1 MAHLKH
7 YHRSGVK
14 DILEHNKRENNY
26 SNQDI
31 DPKRS
36 KYNYSLSGHEDDF
49 EYYKQRLSEVHC
61 LNRANVNTLSSWVVT
76 LPKGIKQ
83 EDQKKFFQ
91 ETVNFLKDR
100 YGEKNVVS
108 ADVHF
113 DETTPHLHFTFIP
126 VVWDEKKNREK
137 VDRKS
142 IFTIKEL
149 KTFHNSLQNHLQSVL
164 GYDPKV
170 MTGEMQKR
178 KNISIS
184 ELKSRTQEMYL
195 VQQDAINKLAIT
207 QKEFDKACKV
217 DFKAVYGKSPI
228 LIMGRKTAQRVVEGV
243 GSALALKDTL
253 QYVKDQTQEL
263 GVSVYEKRM
272 KQDVIRMQDQKICA
286 MERQIEKLEEENK
299 KLKDLLKRYVP
310 QLFHELFHN
319 VEQKIKKTFKRS

>member
-207 QKEFDKACKV
+207 QKEFDTACKI
-217 DFKAVYGKSPI
+217 DFKALYGKFPFI
-228 LIMGRKTAQRVVEGV
+228 FMRRKFAQRVVEGV
-243 GSALALKDTL
+243 GSALA
-253 QYVKDQTQEL
+253 VKDAEKYLETRIRDF
-263 GVSVYEKRM
+263 GVSVYEKRLKRDTDYM
-272 KQDVIRMQDQKICA
+272 TEQKMRA
-286 MERQIEKLEEENK
+286 MERKIGKLEEENQ
-299 KLKDLLKRYVP
+299 KLKDLLKKFVP
-310 QLFHELFHN
+310 N
-319 VEQKIKKTFKRS
+319 VFYEMVEKIDQKIKKTFKR

>member
-31 DPKRS
+31 DPSRS
-36 KYNYSLSGHEDDF
+36 KYNYSLSGHENDL

-76 LPKGIKQ
+76 LPKGVKK

-91 ETVNFLKDR
+91 ETVDFLKNR
-100 YGEKNVVS
+100 YGAENCVC

-113 DETTPHLHFTFIP
+113 DETTPHLHYCFVP
-126 VVWDEKKNREK
+126 VVYDEKKQREK

-149 KTFHNSLQNHLQSVL
+149 KTFHNDLQKHIEQRL

-170 MTGEMQKR
+170 VTGEMQTR
-178 KNISIS
+178 KNISIGK
-184 ELKSRTQEMYL
+184 LKERTEEMYL

-207 QKEFDKACKV
+207 KKEFDKACKV
-217 DFKAVYGKSPI
+217 NYKSVYGKSPI
-228 LIMGRKTAQRVVEGV
+228 LIMGRKTAQRVVEGA
-243 GSALALKDTL
+243 GSAIVLKDTL
-253 QYVKDQTQEL
+253 KYLESKTKEL
-263 GVSVYEKRM
+263 GVSVYEKQM

-310 QLFHELFHN
+310 QVFYELFQN
-319 VEQKIKKTFKRS
+319 MEQKIKKTFKR

>member
-31 DPKRS
+31 DPNRS
-36 KYNYSLSGHEDDF
+36 KYNYSLSGHENDL

-76 LPKGIKQ
+76 LPKGVKK

-91 ETVNFLKDR
+91 ETVDFLKNR
-100 YGEKNVVS
+100 YGAENCVC

-113 DETTPHLHFTFIP
+113 DETTPHLHYCFVP
-126 VVWDEKKNREK
+126 VVWDEKKQREK

-149 KTFHNSLQNHLQSVL
+149 KTFHNDLQKHIEQRL

-170 MTGEMQKR
+170 VTGEMQTR
-178 KNISIS
+178 KNISIGK
-184 ELKSRTQEMYL
+184 LKERTEEMYL
-195 VQQDAINKLAIT
+195 VQQDAINKLAIS
-207 QKEFDKACKV
+207 QKEFDTACKI
-217 DFKAVYGKSPI
+217 DFQALYGKFPFI
-228 LIMGRKTAQRVVEGV
+228 FMRRKFAQRVVEGV

-253 QYVKDQTQEL
+253 KYVKEQTQEL

-272 KQDVIRMQDQKICA
+272 KQDVIRMQDQKIEA
-286 MERQIEKLEEENK
+286 LERENNNLRVENQ

-310 QLFHELFHN
+310 NVFYELFQN
-319 VEQKIKKTFKRS
+319 VEQKIKKTFKL

>member
-31 DPKRS
+31 DPNRS

-100 YGEKNVVS
+100 YGEKNCVS

-195 VQQDAINKLAIT
+195 VQQDAINKLAIS
-207 QKEFDKACKV
+207 QKEFDIACKIN
-217 DFKAVYGKSPI
+217 FKALYGKFPFIFMS
-228 LIMGRKTAQRVVEGV
+228 RKTAQRVVEGA
-243 GSALALKDTL
+243 GSAIVLKDTL
-253 QYVKDQTQEL
+253 KYVKEQTQEL

-272 KQDVIRMQDQKICA
+272 KQDVIRMQDQKIEA
-286 MERQIEKLEEENK
+286 LERENNNLRVENQ

-310 QLFHELFHN
+310 NVFYELFQN
-319 VEQKIKKTFKRS
+319 MEQKIKKTFKR